1 MQTSLLRRH
10 DSCNDSC
17 FLLIYEEGNS
27 GLTKLNNVFK
37 VTQLQCQDL
46 NPSSLT
52 PELVRLTNPLCCLPY
67 TYYSQKQQTHTHI
80 NNMHTEHTKYYPCS
94 DNTHIGNTIYT
105 HCTWTHTDE

>member
-27 GLTKLNNVFK
+27 GLTRLNNVFK
-37 VTQLQCQDL
+37 VTQRQSPD
-46 NPSSLT
+46 LT
-52 PELVRLTNPLCCLPY
+52 PELVRLTNPLCCLPC

-94 DNTHIGNTIYT
+94 DSTHIETIDT

>member
-27 GLTKLNNVFK
+27 GLTRLNKVFK
-37 VTQLQCQDL
+37 VTQLQSQDL

-52 PELVRLTNPLCCLPY
+52 AELVRLTNPLCCLPY
-67 TYYSQKQQTHTHI
+67 SHRNGKHTL
-80 NNMHTEHTKYYPCS
+80 T
-94 DNTHIGNTIYT
+94 
-105 HCTWTHTDE
+105 